1 MPRICPAKI
10 GRRRRHEAYLPDR
23 KRECSRSVCRRFR
36 RTASR
41 HPGKFRSA
49 GPVPGVNLSEAES
62 SGGMRP
68 YGRSGTACPGRYLP
82 DFGQRHTNRG
92 SSGKPRFR
100 QRHCRAHSR
109 ERLAERLARPLVPPG
124 GVLPAANVY
133 GREADRFPA
142 GSAADRRGTSGH
154 GRGTALTCLGTIR
167 FGIRSFGTAA
177 RATPPGRGFRM
188 QLYQPHVCDRTRV
201 ARRKGPAAAVDRPVD
216 L

>member
-41 HPGKFRSA
+41 RKIPPRTDLRPEPGPRSETC
-49 GPVPGVNLSEAES
+49 PD
-62 SGGMRP
+62 GGMRP
-68 YGRSGTACPGRYLP
+68 YGRSGTACPGRYLL

-92 SSGKPRFR
+92 NSGKPRFR

-154 GRGTALTCLGTIR
+154 GRGTALTCLRTIR

-201 ARRKGPAAAVDRPVD
+201 ARRKGPTAAVDRPVD

>member
-1 MPRICPAKI
+1 MKRICLIGSGNVAEAFAVALGGLHPA
-10 GRRRRHEAYLPDR
+10 G
-23 KRECSRSVCRRFR
+23 RFR
-36 RTASR
+36 LGQIYARNRAR
-41 HPGKFRSA
+41 GAKLARMA
-49 GPVPGVNLSEAES
+49 GC
-62 SGGMRP
+62 RP

>member
-1 MPRICPAKI
+1 MKRICLIGSGNVAEAFAVALGGLHPA
-10 GRRRRHEAYLPDR
+10 G
-23 KRECSRSVCRRFR
+23 RFR
-36 RTASR
+36 LGQIYARNRAR
-41 HPGKFRSA
+41 GAK
-49 GPVPGVNLSEAES
+49 L
-62 SGGMRP
+62 GGMRP

-109 ERLAERLARPLVPPG
+109 KRLAERLVRPLVPPG

-133 GREADRFPA
+133 GREGDRFPA